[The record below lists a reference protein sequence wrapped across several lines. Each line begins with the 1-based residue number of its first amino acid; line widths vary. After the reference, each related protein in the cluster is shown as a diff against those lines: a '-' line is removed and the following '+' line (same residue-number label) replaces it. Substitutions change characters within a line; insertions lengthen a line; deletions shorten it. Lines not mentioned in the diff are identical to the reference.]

1 MAVAAARFPKKFFM
15 PDPLRLLADDGADHD
30 EPGGREGPT
39 TKPRDQPPVS
49 EILDGPEVR
58 LAQVLPILHRALAP
72 LGQMHIPQRTVSA
85 LGRIPAQ
92 DIERAESIKDGR
104 VQALSLGVVHP
115 GLTVG
120 EGCQGSSR

>member
-58 LAQVLPILHRALAP
+58 LAQVLPILHRAWLHWVRCTSHSGLYLP
-72 LGQMHIPQRTVSA
+72 WEGFQRRTLSG
-85 LGRIPAQ
+85 LSPSRM
-92 DIERAESIKDGR
+92 AEFR
-104 VQALSLGVVHP
+104 P
-115 GLTVG
+115 CRWGLFTPV
-120 EGCQGSSR
+120 